1 MNEQLEFLTKIAG
14 LEPNQY
20 TNTGMSPSIEK
31 IAELEPNQYAN
42 TGMSPIQYI

>member
-20 TNTGMSPSIEK
+20 TNTGMSPNIEK
-31 IAELEPNQYAN
+31 IAELEPNQHTNA
-42 TGMSPIQYI
+42 GMGPIQ